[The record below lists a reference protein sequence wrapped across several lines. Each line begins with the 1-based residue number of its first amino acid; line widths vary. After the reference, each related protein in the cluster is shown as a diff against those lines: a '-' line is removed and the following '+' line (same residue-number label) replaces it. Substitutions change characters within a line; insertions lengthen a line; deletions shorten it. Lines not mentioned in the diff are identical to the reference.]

1 MDSEQIDRR
10 LLLQRTVA
18 AGAMMLSGFAVPAV
32 GLARPQPKE
41 ASGMPTF
48 RSPTI
53 NLYSRDLARAVS
65 FYADL
70 GFVETFRTPTSGPP
84 AHVELQLDG
93 FTLGIATVEAAAEEH
108 GLRPDGEGRWIE
120 IVLWTDDTDAAVS
133 ALTAKGAPLLS
144 AAHDFLDGR
153 LRSAWVA
160 DPDGNPIQLVQQ
172 KD

>member
-10 LLLQRTVA
+10 LLLQWAAA
-18 AGAMMLSGFAVPAV
+18 AGVLALSG
-32 GLARPQPKE
+32 LAAPTLGQTRPKANE
-41 ASGMPTF
+41 VNRMSTLK
-48 RSPTI
+48 SPMI

-84 AHVELQLDG
+84 AHIELQLDG
-93 FTLGIATVEAAAEEH
+93 FKLGIATVEAARGH
-108 GLRPDGEGRWIE
+108 GLRPSGDGRWIE
-120 IVLWTDDTDAAVS
+120 IVLWTDDTDAAVN

-144 AAHDFLDGR
+144 PAHDFLDGR
-153 LRSAWVA
+153 LRSAWIA

-172 KD
+172 NE

>member
-1 MDSEQIDRR
+1 MDGEHVDRR
-10 LLLQRTVA
+10 LLLQRMVA
-18 AGAMMLSGFAVPAV
+18 AGALMLSGLAAPAL
-32 GLARPQPKE
+32 GGAQPHLKG

-48 RSPTI
+48 ESPMI

-65 FYADL
+65 FYTDL

-84 AHVELQLDG
+84 AHVELQLNG
-93 FTLGIATVEAAAEEH
+93 FKLGIATVEAARGH

-120 IVLWTDDTDAAVS
+120 IVLWTEDTDAAVN

-153 LRSAWVA
+153 LRSAWIA